1 MNAAMTLIL
10 ACVGIFGLF
19 VLLLGFILLMRYMNY
34 REKMNLA
41 EKGMYVPE
49 EPKKKPKKGLLIA
62 GLIIT
67 FIGILATIIFWVFGV
82 SVTGS
87 GMGNYFPFGFGP
99 WMLLGLFPL
108 LLGLI
113 LLLIFVLGYP
123 SGSTKHNQQEF
134 TPINNEESASANED
148 DKLDF
153 QEEEQEI

>member
-19 VLLLGFILLMRYMNY
+19 GLLLGFILLMRYMNY
-34 REKMNLA
+34 REKMKLA
-41 EKGMYVPE
+41 EKGVYVPK

-62 GLIIT
+62 GLVIT
-67 FIGILATIIFWVFGV
+67 FIGIFATIIFWVFGV

-87 GMGNYFPFGFGP
+87 GMGNYFPLGVGP

-123 SGSTKHNQQEF
+123 SGSTNHNQQEF
-134 TPINNEESASANED
+134 TSINNEESANANED
-148 DKLDF
+148 DKIDF